1 MSHKIPQHTPMR
13 QRITV
18 IVAIAILL
26 ALGLLS
32 VLPYVAWLWPLELLA
47 HFRVQYL
54 ISSLIVSSVL
64 IILWRT
70 HYFKNKG
77 LDPYSENNPPV
88 KITASPSL
96 PPSLTTLMG
105 KNFCPTALVIVALFL
120 VGLNGIDVI
129 PWYLPH
135 SQQVV
140 SKAAQPIRVLSF
152 NLNIKNERENEV
164 INVVRNNRPD
174 IALFLE
180 VDEETVEILKTGL
193 QDTLPYAFRS
203 PAGGLAL
210 LSRFP
215 IQDARGDNLNG
226 RGGHNLIAT
235 IEVDKKPIQVIGT
248 HPIVPVTRTNF
259 HRRNL
264 QLAALTDYIRGIT
277 QPLILIG
284 DFNLTP
290 WSPYYR
296 QLINKTKLHNTRLGF
311 GILPSWPRPASHLSR
326 IKWLMPLMNI
336 PIDHCLVSKHFSVA
350 RIYTG
355 ANADSDHASLIT
367 DLVLR

>member
-1 MSHKIPQHTPMR
+1 MP
-13 QRITV
+13 QRILL
-18 IVAIAILL
+18 IVATSILL
-26 ALGLLS
+26 TLGLLS
-32 VLPYVAWLWPLELLA
+32 VLPYVAWLWPLELLS

-54 ISSLIVSSVL
+54 ILSLIISS
-64 IILWRT
+64 
-70 HYFKNKG
+70 
-77 LDPYSENNPPV
+77 
-88 KITASPSL
+88 
-96 PPSLTTLMG
+96 
-105 KNFCPTALVIVALFL
+105 ALVILWQTRHFKSKILVLAALLL
-120 VGLNGIDVI
+120 VGLNGIEVI

-140 SKAAQPIRVLSF
+140 GKAAQPIRVLSF
-152 NLNIKNERENEV
+152 NLNIKNEQENEV
-164 INVVRNNRPD
+164 INVVQNNPPD
-174 IALFLE
+174 LALFLE
-180 VDEETVEILKTGL
+180 VDQETVEILKTGL
-193 QDTLPYAFRS
+193 KDTLPYSFRS

-235 IEVDKKPIQVIGT
+235 IAVDKKPIQVIGT
-248 HPIVPVTRTNF
+248 HPLVPVTRKNF

-264 QLAALTDYIRGIT
+264 QLAALSDYIQGLA
-277 QPLILIG
+277 QPLILVG

-296 QLINKTKLHNTRLGF
+296 QFIKKTNLHNTRLGF
-311 GILPSWPRPASHLSR
+311 GILPSWPRPASHLYR

-336 PIDHCLVSKHFSVA
+336 PIDHCLVSKHFSVS

-355 ANADSDHASLIT
+355 ANANSDHASLIT